1 MTVIPR
7 ANWLTAH
14 RTSRAPDRLFAWLT
28 RLAAL
33 AVVLLLVAIG
43 IQLIAQSML
52 TWQTFGVADFITG
65 TTWDPVAAVYGA
77 LPFIVGTIL
86 SSLLALLFAAP
97 IGLLTAIFLAELA
110 PVRLATPL
118 IFMIELL
125 AAIPSVVFGLWG
137 VFVLAPFLRD
147 TVESWIADTLR
158 LDPVPRRSDLRD
170 RPLLGRRDPR
180 DHDPA
185 DDRLDLA
192 RGHP

>member
-1 MTVIPR
+1 
-7 ANWLTAH
+7 
-14 RTSRAPDRLFAWLT
+14 
-28 RLAAL
+28 
-33 AVVLLLVAIG
+33 
-43 IQLIAQSML
+43 ML
-52 TWQTFGVADFITG
+52 TWQTFGVADFVTG

-86 SSLLALLFAAP
+86 SSLLASLFAAP
-97 IGLLTAIFLAELA
+97 IGLLTAIFLAEMA

-147 TVESWIADTLR
+147 TVESWIADTLGWI
-158 LDPVPRRSDLRD
+158 RSWRPDVRD
-170 RPLLGRRDPR
+170 RPLLGRGDPR

-192 RGHP
+192 GGHP